1 MILYFL
7 LLLCIF
13 LVIFF
18 IYFFLLSGLFSNLK
32 EKKYFKFSVYLII
45 LIFILSATFIPGID
59 NILNK
64 PDNIKKELFVFA
76 FSFLIPVCLN
86 LFLLSEKGKN
96 TFVYNYIIK
105 NKIFIFVILI
115 SSLSIIFLLAKTLRN
130 LIKFLKR
137 NINRFILIVLLIFLK
152 GHILEVLYI
161 N

>member
-64 PDNIKKELFVFA
+64 PDNIKK
-76 FSFLIPVCLN
+76 N
-86 LFLLSEKGKN
+86 YLFLLS
-96 TFVYNYIIK
+96 
-105 NKIFIFVILI
+105 
-115 SSLSIIFLLAKTLRN
+115 LS
-130 LIKFLKR
+130 
-137 NINRFILIVLLIFLK
+137 
-152 GHILEVLYI
+152 
-161 N
+161 

>member
-115 SSLSIIFLLAKTLRN
+115 SSLSIIFLLAK
-130 LIKFLKR
+130 KFK
-137 NINRFILIVLLIFLK
+137 IF
-152 GHILEVLYI
+152 
-161 N
+161 